1 MAAPIRPL
9 PRLLELMRDRRVTV
23 KEAARIIGRSDS
35 YLRKRLS
42 ADTYLLDLPIEEVT
56 RLARY
61 LGVPPG
67 ELGG

>member
-9 PRLLELMRDRRVTV
+9 PRLKQAMRDQRVSV
-23 KEAARIIGRSDS
+23 KAAARIIGRSEG
-35 YLRKRLS
+35 YLSKRLK

-56 RLARY
+56 KLARF
-61 LGVPPG
+61 LGVPPA